1 MIKLQNPRSRAGF
14 TIVELMIATL
24 IFSLVVILITVGV
37 LSFTRAYYKGVNQS
51 VTQNTTRLIIEDIA
65 QAIQF
70 SGGDIQPVLT
80 PTNNSEGM
88 CIGGNVRYSFVRH
101 KQLMDTTALGPNQ
114 TRHVL
119 MRDKGASCAGG
130 AALDV
135 ENNSQTSAC
144 INGGNCTELLDPRMR
159 LAKLSVDPVAGTTDM
174 FRVTIRVV
182 YGDDDL
188 LVNPTGDNAH
198 CDVGLK
204 GTEYCAQS
212 ELTTIIKKRIT
223 Q

>member
-1 MIKLQNPRSRAGF
+1 MTTLPGKQSQRGF

-24 IFSLVVILITVGV
+24 IFSMVVILITIGV

-51 VTQNTTRLIIEDIA
+51 TTQNTARLIIEDIA

-80 PTNNSEGM
+80 PSGNSEGV

-101 KQLMDTTALGPNQ
+101 KQLMDSGTLGPNQ
-114 TRHVL
+114 TRHAL

-135 ENNSQTSAC
+135 ENNSQTTAC
-144 INGGNCTELLDPRMR
+144 INAGNCTELLDPRTR
-159 LAKLSVDPVAGTTDM
+159 LAKMSVAPVAGTTDM
-174 FRVTIRVV
+174 FKVTIRIV

-188 LVNPTGDNAH
+188 LVNPTGDDAT
-198 CDVGLK
+198 CDLGMK

-212 ELTTIIKKRIT
+212 ELTTIVKKRIT